1 MPPPNVAAAAATDET
16 RRMFGTI
23 ARVALLRILPR
34 RLIPLLTAWQVIRM
48 LRDRRSRNVE
58 VPPLEDRL
66 SSSGRRRR

>member
-1 MPPPNVAAAAATDET
+1 
-16 RRMFGTI
+16 MFGTI

-58 VPPLEDRL
+58 VPPVEDRL